1 MEAKDLKKIV
11 EALLIVSG
19 EGLTR
24 EELVKAIDDTD
35 AKKLEEA
42 ITLLKEEYSSEDRAF
57 NIAEIAGKCRIVSKP
72 AYMQWIN
79 SLYEREPERL
89 SAPALETLA
98 IMAYKQPVTRAE
110 AEKIR
115 GVNVGGVLKTLLE
128 KDLLEVRGRKDAIGK
143 PLIYGTTDKFLQI
156 FGLNSLADLPQLRD
170 FTEED
175 LEYGK
180 KQEGMIIENESIK
193 ETIDNLDDREKTDG
207 VSENQEEE
215 TNISENT
222 EEAVIMSD
230 DLQTNVE
237 ENNNEAQK
245 TE

>member
-79 SLYEREPERL
+79 SLYEGEPERL